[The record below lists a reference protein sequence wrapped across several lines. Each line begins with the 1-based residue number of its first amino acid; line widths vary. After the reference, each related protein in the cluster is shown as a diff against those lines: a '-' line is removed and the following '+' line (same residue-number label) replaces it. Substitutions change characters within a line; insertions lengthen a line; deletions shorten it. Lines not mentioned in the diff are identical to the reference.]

1 MNGLILFGTEVGLSL
16 VISLCIILY
25 LGKLLRTILVELC
38 GTADRA
44 GFWMGFTKLMF
55 MFLPLM
61 IVLLFSAGDNIDT
74 EHIIS
79 QIRNILSRVLIGE
92 LATLCMVGYVI
103 WKSIRASTM
112 SSWEKFIQNTG
123 VDVEKIKR
131 EYQAGKQIGE
141 VKP

>member
-1 MNGLILFGTEVGLSL
+1 MNTLIVFGAEVGLSL
-16 VISLCIILY
+16 VISLCIIFY

-44 GFWMGFTKLMF
+44 NFWIGFTKLMF

-61 IVLLFSAGDNIDT
+61 IVLLFSSSDNIDT
-74 EHIIS
+74 DHIIP

-112 SSWEKFIQNTG
+112 SSWERFIQSTG

-131 EYQAGKQIGE
+131 EYQTGKKTEE
-141 VKP
+141 VKS